1 MKVKTTILGTVLVLL
16 GIGLFIYYDYSVR
29 PEREAGE
36 MLAEAQEIS
45 QRGDKE
51 SVNQAINLLTKVI
64 VKYPGSRVI
73 PETFYQIGMAYEKI
87 GLNRLAYL
95 KYSYIIKNNSKYL
108 TEDTRKEVLIRLARI
123 NVLKQYSEE
132 GVHQLLSL
140 LDQNFN
146 NEMRSRIYSELGH
159 TYLKLG
165 DYRRSKRMFD
175 LSLTEHGSNEDA
187 IVGKARAYSRLGA
200 ANDAFDTYEYFLKY
214 YGPVSQYT
222 GDVRE
227 SFRNQLYS
235 TGLSSFRRGD
245 YDSAVSYFSRFMRDF
260 PESNFTENALYW
272 TGESYFAV
280 RKFDTAIDYFNR
292 VLANGYYHKDQ
303 DAQIKKGYAY
313 FMSKRFDLA
322 AREFQAYLRNY
333 PTGQYAVT
341 AREWKN
347 MSTKEL
353 LYRIEEKK
361 LPDADDEKRA
371 IKPGEKRVDK
381 PLEDEEVA
389 GKYLDDRNGNRLEL
403 ENVAEL

>member
-1 MKVKTTILGTVLVLL
+1 MKVKTTIIGIVLVLL
-16 GIGLFIYYDYSVR
+16 GVGLFIYYDYSIR

-36 MLAEAQEIS
+36 MLTEAREIF
-45 QRGDKE
+45 QRGDKD
-51 SVNQAINLLTKVI
+51 SVNQAINLFTKI
-64 VKYPGSRVI
+64 IAKYPNSKLI
-73 PETFYQIGMAYEKI
+73 PETFYNIGLAYEKI

-95 KYSYIIKNNSKYL
+95 KYSYLVKNNSPYL
-108 TEDTRKEVLIRLARI
+108 TEDLKKEVLIRLAHI

-175 LSLTEHGSNEDA
+175 LSLSEFGSNEDA
-187 IVGKARAYSRLGA
+187 IVGKARAYSRMGY
-200 ANDAFDTYEYFLKY
+200 ANDAFDTYEHFLKY
-214 YGPVSQYT
+214 YGSTSQYT
-222 GDVRE
+222 GDVRA
-227 SFRNQLYS
+227 SFRDQLYS
-235 TGLSSFRRGD
+235 SGLAAFRRGD
-245 YDSAVSYFSRFMRDF
+245 YDSAVSHFGRFMRDF
-260 PESNFTENALYW
+260 PDSSLTENALYW

-292 VLANGYYHKDQ
+292 ALTNGYHQKDQ

-322 AREFQAYLRNY
+322 AREFQTYLRNY
-333 PTGQYAVT
+333 PAGPYAST

-361 LPDADDEKRA
+361 VPDFDEEKKAPR
-371 IKPGEKRVDK
+371 PNEKRVDK

-389 GKYLDDRNGNRLEL
+389 GKYLNDREGNRIEL